1 MENFKEFIGF
11 MFFLGL
17 LLYLRYFPN
26 ARDSSLLKQY
36 LDAKANNLLPTEYM
50 RYAYYGS
57 WIRKLSLF
65 WICIGAIALAINLFI
80 ES

>member
-1 MENFKEFIGF
+1 MEYFEGFIGF

-36 LDAKANNLLPTEYM
+36 LDARANNALPTEYM

-57 WIRKLSLF
+57 WIRKVSLI
-65 WICIGAIALAINLFI
+65 WILIGGIALALKLFI
-80 ES
+80 EP